1 MFNKSLIRTGIAL
14 AALAGSFVT
23 AQAASN
29 GVMDCQPH
37 DWLAFG
43 EAMDPYDVDAL
54 RTLFAQPEL
63 FNCPEIYQTVQV
75 LLCAED
81 PLSCVEP
88 AAGDPG
94 TPGDIPGDD
103 PGDNPG
109 DNPGDDTQ
117 PGDDPFDGQR
127 PGEPIGQEN
136 DGGDQDSPGGDDGG
150 SSGGSDG
157 GRGTPG
163 RP

>member
-1 MFNKSLIRTGIAL
+1 MEALLFSKTLIRTGIAL
-14 AALAGSFVT
+14 AALTGSCMA

-29 GVMDCQPH
+29 GLMDCQPH

-43 EAMDPYDVDAL
+43 AAMDPYDVDAL
-54 RTLFAQPEL
+54 RALQAQPEL
-63 FNCPEIYQTVQV
+63 FNCPEILQTVQV

-88 AAGDPG
+88 AAGIPG
-94 TPGDIPGDD
+94 TPG
-103 PGDNPG
+103 NVPG

-127 PGEPIGQEN
+127 PGEPIGVEN
-136 DGGDQDSPGGDDGG
+136 DGGDQNSPGGGGNGGG
-150 SSGGSDG
+150 SSGGG
-157 GRGTPG
+157 TPGTPG